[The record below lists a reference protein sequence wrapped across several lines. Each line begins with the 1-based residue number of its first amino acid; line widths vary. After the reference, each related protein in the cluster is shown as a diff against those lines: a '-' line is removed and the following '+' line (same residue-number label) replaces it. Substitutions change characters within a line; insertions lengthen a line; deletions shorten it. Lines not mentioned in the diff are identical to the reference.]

1 MMMQVLVL
9 VLNIIEPINQDPL
22 LYLFQEKT
30 QKSDDEINIKRLFT
44 SLDNNDDDDDDDDD
58 DEEVMSLEWSIVKQ
72 RVARGHLQA
81 YSHVPDVL

>member
-1 MMMQVLVL
+1 MMQVLVL
-9 VLNIIEPINQDPL
+9 VLNVIEPINQDPL

-44 SLDNNDDDDDDDDD
+44 SLDDDDDDDD
-58 DEEVMSLEWSIVKQ
+58 DEVMSLEWIIVKQ

-81 YSHVPDVL
+81 DSHVPDVL